1 MANDRLIELLE
12 IQLTLEK
19 ESARALRKE
28 MKDIDHVGIKILF
41 EICAADS
48 TKHASMVQMLLDALK
63 KEAEQPKDPEE
74 KTYVSTWKQRNQGL
88 EAIKH
93 HIDREA
99 KMIELIKDEILATED
114 KTLKAILKHIV
125 ADEERHHKILKEEIW
140 EM

>member
-12 IQLTLEK
+12 TQLALEK

-28 MKDIDHVGIKILF
+28 MKDIDHLGIKILF

-63 KEAEQPKDPEE
+63 EHKQPKDPEE
-74 KTYVSTWKQRNQGL
+74 KKFVSTWKQRNQGL

-99 KMIELIKDEILATED
+99 KMIELIKDEILATDD
-114 KTLKAILKHIV
+114 KTLKAILKHII

-140 EM
+140 EI